1 MLNWIHNTCLNTL
14 TIWKDSTV
22 EKEVTIYNFCPCF
35 KDFEGEL
42 ICLNNDNLCDIEHS
56 IFAADILNQ
65 NASLELVKQFETTDG
80 KTCYSSIYTH
90 DGCVYCSSQGFKI
103 RIHREDITSD
113 MLMSA
118 IRLYALGPT
127 EITVDCAS
135 CIYGILL
142 ALVLS
147 QDQASIKRYLDEFSL
162 KVAMNF
168 TEMELDEIDESTPYF
183 ETVQTYLVKLLED
196 QYYWQDMHEKL
207 VDKKEPES
215 LINLVSKMEQLDR
228 LQFLFYSQ
236 VVNIRS
242 MENSRILVR
251 MLSHILRT
259 SRNILDLNEEIHS
272 LVATDSI
279 AGHEEDETLIS
290 KIEDYMEKSRTLD
303 HFFGNIA
310 DIMKSGS

>member
-1 MLNWIHNTCLNTL
+1 MSKRKVL
-14 TIWKDSTV
+14 TV

-42 ICLNNDNLCDIEHS
+42 ICLNDDNLIDIEHS

-65 NASLELVKQFETTDG
+65 DATLDLVKQFEMGDG

-90 DGCVYCSSQGFKI
+90 DGHTYCSSQGWRI
-103 RIHREDITSD
+103 RIHKEDIKSD
-113 MLMSA
+113 MLMQS
-118 IRLYALGPT
+118 IRLYAIGPT

-147 QDQASIKRYLDEFSL
+147 QDQASVKRYLDEFSL
-162 KVAMNF
+162 KVAVKF
-168 TEMELDEIDESTPYF
+168 TELELEEIDESTPYF
-183 ETVQTYLVKLLED
+183 EIVQAYLVRLLED
-196 QYYWQDMHEKL
+196 QYYWQDAHQKL
-207 VDKKEPES
+207 IEREEPEA
-215 LINLVSKMEQLDR
+215 LIELVGKMELLDR

-236 VVNIRS
+236 VLNIRS
-242 MENSRILVR
+242 IDNSRILVR
-251 MLSHILRT
+251 MLSHIFRT
-259 SRNILDLNEEIHS
+259 SRNILDLNGNIHS
-272 LVATDSI
+272 LIASDSI
-279 AGHEEDETLIS
+279 GGYDEDETLIA

-310 DIMKSGS
+310 DIMKSSS

>member
-1 MLNWIHNTCLNTL
+1 M
-14 TIWKDSTV
+14 

-42 ICLNNDNLCDIEHS
+42 ICLNDDSLNDIEHS
-56 IFAADILNQ
+56 IFAVDILNQ
-65 NASLELVKQFETTDG
+65 DASLDLVKQFECADG

-90 DGCVYCSSQGFKI
+90 DGSVYCSSQGFKI
-103 RIHREDITSD
+103 RIHKEDISAD
-113 MLMSA
+113 MLMSS

-168 TEMELDEIDESTPYF
+168 TEMELEEIDESTPYF

-196 QYYWQDMHEKL
+196 QYYWQALHEKL
-207 VDKKEPES
+207 VEKEEPAPLVE
-215 LINLVSKMEQLDR
+215 LVSKMEQLDR

-259 SRNILDLNEEIHS
+259 SRNILDINEEIHS
-272 LVATDSI
+272 LVSSDSI
-279 AGHEEDETLIS
+279 SGHEEDEVLIS

-310 DIMKSGS
+310 DIMKSSS